1 MIFRGN
7 NKQPAIKQCSDL
19 KITAI
24 YSRTLD
30 SATKLAAG
38 IPGILLASDEGNA
51 DNKNNL
57 QSLITSTEI
66 DAVIVA

>member
-1 MIFRGN
+1 MILRGN
-7 NKQPAIKQCSDL
+7 SKQPAIKQCQNIEL
-19 KITAI
+19 KAV
-24 YSRTLD
+24 YSRTLE

-51 DNKNNL
+51 DNKNDL
-57 QSLITSTEI
+57 QSLIASNEI